1 MGCRVVDPTLTI
13 TVSRTSLSLPA
24 LVFSGTLDSN
34 VLGVVGYQ
42 QPALQWRLGYMPDS
56 ADVHGSEALSA
67 AYQQAILG
75 WDWARDGAT
84 TETQLQASRVEVAAA
99 LAQFSYTIT
108 TQISGAPAEVWR
120 ADPGSQVP
128 SARTYVDLAHLS
140 QVFAV
145 TVPVYPIAS

>member
-1 MGCRVVDPTLTI
+1 MINPTQTI
-13 TVSRTSLSLPA
+13 TVSRTSLSLSP
-24 LVFSGTLDSN
+24 LIFSGTLDAN

-42 QPALQWRLGYMPDS
+42 PPALQWRLGYMPDS
-56 ADVHGSEALSA
+56 ADVHGSEPVSA
-67 AYQQAILG
+67 AYQQSILG
-75 WDWARDGAT
+75 WDWVRDGAT

-108 TQISGAPAEVWR
+108 TQISGAPAEAWQ
-120 ADPGSQVP
+120 AESGNQVP

-145 TVPVYPIAS
+145 TVPVYPIPGS